1 MGRSVLTK
9 QILINL
15 LTNALKFTRLESV
28 RHVIVTLSASEN
40 EPMSLP
46 GGIEFNEDRLVA
58 EDQNLHE
65 DLKCDPNLFYV
76 QFSVKDTGLGLNVQ
90 ERQNLFGRFSQGSP
104 RTHIKY
110 GGSGLGLFISRRLTE
125 LQGGAIGL
133 KSEPKKG
140 SVFSFYIK
148 TRHTK
153 PESQRNTQAMD
164 IRLSP
169 GDIKHHPDMG
179 ITSPCPPP
187 ESARETT
194 SGPTMPPELL
204 GLPDPAVQ
212 RPKPR
217 VSIPNPMHVLLVED
231 NLVNQKVL
239 AKQLRNIGCV
249 VHVANHGLEALEFLP
264 KTVCWNS
271 NQATTAPHP
280 PRAPDYHVPSTEPL
294 PEIHANPP
302 PIELNIILMDW
313 EMPVMDGLTAVAK
326 IRELESEGVM
336 QKSIPVLMVTANVR
350 EQQTQTALRAGCN
363 AIVSKPFKIQEL
375 LVTVRDV
382 FGSMEQ

>member
-1 MGRSVLTK
+1 M
-9 QILINL
+9 
-15 LTNALKFTRLESV
+15 
-28 RHVIVTLSASEN
+28 TLSASEK
-40 EPMSLP
+40 EPISLP

-65 DLKCDPNLFYV
+65 DLKCDPHLFYV
-76 QFSVKDTGLGLNVQ
+76 QFSVKDTGRGLLAE
-90 ERQNLFGRFSQGSP
+90 ERAHLFARFSQASP
-104 RTHIKY
+104 RTHINY

-133 KSEPKKG
+133 KSEPKRG

-153 PESQRNTQAMD
+153 PESEISTQSMD
-164 IRLSP
+164 IRQSP
-169 GDIKHHPDMG
+169 EDIKHRPG
-179 ITSPCPPP
+179 VSIVSLCQPP
-187 ESARETT
+187 EFAGETT
-194 SGPTMPPELL
+194 SENIEHIKVSDPNLRRPLTLQRSISVAHSTLPPELL

-212 RPKPR
+212 GPKLGG
-217 VSIPNPMHVLLVED
+217 SIPDPMHVLLVED

-239 AKQLRNIGCV
+239 AKQLRNLGCV
-249 VHVANHGLEALEFLP
+249 VHVANHGLEALEFLT
-264 KTVCWNS
+264 KTTRWNQD
-271 NQATTAPHP
+271 QATTSPHP
-280 PRAPDYHVPSTEPL
+280 PRVPEYHIPSTEPL
-294 PEIHANPP
+294 PDIHANLP

-336 QKSIPVLMVTANVR
+336 QKSVPVLMVTANVR
-350 EQQTQTALRAGCN
+350 EQQIQTALKAGCN

-375 LVTVRDV
+375 LIRIRDV
-382 FGSMEQ
+382 FGSMEK